1 MLAIIRRH
9 NKSIKKHRILFLLYC
24 IIIGLV
30 ANLSVVTVPIAVPL
44 NIGNV
49 AALLILARLGPLW
62 ALVCFVFVT
71 SPLPSF
77 IAIILSLIQVVLFNI
92 YIKKNSSNTTQ
103 ISVIYFLAAILV
115 IKMFSLEAIKDNL
128 SFLIIYCSLSTTL
141 FIWSVKAAR
150 LLLALYV
157 NNEQLRKQSLQHQL
171 SFRVGLYT
179 AIPATLLITLGLNGL
194 TSLEL
199 VKQMVHYQN
208 EINSLKDNIELK
220 LKDYIVKI
228 ETIVNTTEKQVT
240 KNTLKLLVEQSPEFI
255 SSLVTDNNGI
265 VRDFYKVDANTNNIG
280 NLSVADRPYFYLVKQ
295 TKTSFISDTFKG
307 RSLGDDQLFAVSTP
321 IIRENKFDGVLQLAI
336 KLNSL
341 LTLFDKHNDSISHRI
356 LIDKSGRKV
365 WGNNVSGDIGS
376 VWTRPKDS
384 EPMKETFLRKSI
396 FNPLNPI
403 TFSKDAHHFII
414 DEKIGLTGWEL
425 YFFIDTN
432 DLFIKL
438 SIYFF
443 LALALIT
450 IILEI
455 SVRLSK
461 RFVKNYTQ
469 ALEQLVD
476 YTQQWDGKTLNS
488 RALNLTQSALEIDTL
503 AHSFINMQRRV
514 TGAHNATISSMNE
527 VRLLNEELEE
537 RVEKRTR
544 ELEEERDKANH
555 LAAIKT
561 RFLANMS
568 HEIRTPITIIKGFTE
583 QILPITH
590 GEVHTA
596 LCKIEQNISHLQSI
610 INDILDAAK
619 IDEGKMT
626 IAEQSVAIEPL
637 LNSLS
642 DALTILAHSKNL
654 TTQLDINLSNIKYIK
669 TDPYRLKQILLN
681 FISNAVKFTQKGTI
695 KLVANITDK
704 NELYIA
710 IIDNGIGISS
720 EQASSLF
727 HAFTQADS
735 STSRDYGGTGLG
747 LFISKQLANA
757 MSLQL
762 NMHSTVGIGSCFS
775 ITLPAEKLINNVAI
789 THDEINIIQ
798 NEIIDWKKKS
808 ILFVDDV
815 EDIRDLVAIY
825 LKDTGISIDFGVNGE
840 EAIQLASLKHYD
852 LIILDQQMPVIDGLT
867 AANTI
872 RAMSKNIPL
881 LLLSADIF
889 YDDSEKNSAFNKKIT
904 KPFSK
909 QQLIDTLQYFL
920 GENQSTYNKQKK
932 EDDILD
938 NDLTIEYL
946 KTLPNTL
953 SLLKQLI
960 NDGEVTKLGH
970 ELHKLKGTSAC
981 LGLSN
986 ISSCAAHLN
995 VQLKN
1000 RMITLEEI
1008 NELSTAI
1015 TDALLAENEK

>member
-1 MLAIIRRH
+1 M
-9 NKSIKKHRILFLLYC
+9 
-24 IIIGLV
+24 
-30 ANLSVVTVPIAVPL
+30 
-44 NIGNV
+44 
-49 AALLILARLGPLW
+49 
-62 ALVCFVFVT
+62 
-71 SPLPSF
+71 
-77 IAIILSLIQVVLFNI
+77 
-92 YIKKNSSNTTQ
+92 
-103 ISVIYFLAAILV
+103 
-115 IKMFSLEAIKDNL
+115 
-128 SFLIIYCSLSTTL
+128 
-141 FIWSVKAAR
+141 
-150 LLLALYV
+150 
-157 NNEQLRKQSLQHQL
+157 
-171 SFRVGLYT
+171 
-179 AIPATLLITLGLNGL
+179 
-194 TSLEL
+194 
-199 VKQMVHYQN
+199 
-208 EINSLKDNIELK
+208 
-220 LKDYIVKI
+220 
-228 ETIVNTTEKQVT
+228 
-240 KNTLKLLVEQSPEFI
+240 
-255 SSLVTDNNGI
+255 
-265 VRDFYKVDANTNNIG
+265 
-280 NLSVADRPYFYLVKQ
+280 
-295 TKTSFISDTFKG
+295 
-307 RSLGDDQLFAVSTP
+307 
-321 IIRENKFDGVLQLAI
+321 
-336 KLNSL
+336 
-341 LTLFDKHNDSISHRI
+341 
-356 LIDKSGRKV
+356 
-365 WGNNVSGDIGS
+365 
-376 VWTRPKDS
+376 
-384 EPMKETFLRKSI
+384 
-396 FNPLNPI
+396 
-403 TFSKDAHHFII
+403 
-414 DEKIGLTGWEL
+414 
-425 YFFIDTN
+425 
-432 DLFIKL
+432 
-438 SIYFF
+438 
-443 LALALIT
+443 
-450 IILEI
+450 
-455 SVRLSK
+455 
-461 RFVKNYTQ
+461 
-469 ALEQLVD
+469 
-476 YTQQWDGKTLNS
+476 
-488 RALNLTQSALEIDTL
+488 NLTQSALEIDTL

-596 LCKIEQNISHLQSI
+596 LCKIEQNTSHLQSI

-642 DALTILAHSKNL
+642 DALTVLAHSKNL
-654 TTQLDINLSNIKYIK
+654 TTQLNINLSNIKYIK

-695 KLVANITDK
+695 KLVANITVK

-710 IIDNGIGISS
+710 IIDNGIGIST

-747 LFISKQLANA
+747 LFISKQLADA

-775 ITLPAEKLINNVAI
+775 ITLPVEKLINNVAI
-789 THDEINIIQ
+789 THDRINIIQ
-798 NEIIDWKKKS
+798 NEIIDWKNKS

-872 RAMSKNIPL
+872 RAMNKNIPL

-946 KTLPNTL
+946 KTLPNVL
-953 SLLKQLI
+953 SLLKKLI
-960 NDGEVTKLGH
+960 NDGEITKLGH

-1000 RMITLEEI
+1000 RMITLDEI